1 MSALPEDALH
11 DFCGRHGIHAP
22 LLQEPVGAGRNS
34 RVTRLSNAAGR
45 WILKDYGPPDARGHD
60 RLGTEFAFLQYL
72 QAADIPGVA
81 RPIGADRRLFCALY
95 SLLPG
100 ERPALIT
107 TDAITQAAQFI
118 AAVNRDGATPRA
130 LALTGAADGCRR
142 WQDHLALAE
151 DRLTRLVTLT
161 PQSRIEERV
170 RELVADTWVPRW
182 RALVAEL
189 GNSAAARQPITPIL
203 SPSDFGFHNTL
214 LHQGR
219 LSFVDFEYAGWD
231 DPVKLI
237 CDFLCQPDLPI
248 TQDQGR
254 QFTAQL
260 SRALPHIG
268 DVSERVALL
277 LPVHRLKWCCILL
290 NEFRSDS
297 RRRRLHAGVAEAGL
311 LEMQFDKA
319 NRYFNSHFG
328 GRADSIWSTG
338 GSHRVLH

>member
-1 MSALPEDALH
+1 MSPQPEEALH

-34 RVTRLSNAAGR
+34 RVTRLSNADGR

-60 RLGTEFAFLQYL
+60 RLGTEFAFLRYL
-72 QAADIPGVA
+72 EANDIQGVA
-81 RPIGADRRLFCALY
+81 RPIGADLRLFCALY

-100 ERPALIT
+100 QRPALAT
-107 TDAITQAAQFI
+107 TDGITQAAEFI
-118 AAVNRDGATPRA
+118 AAVNRHAATPQA
-130 LALTGAADGCRR
+130 LALNGAADGCRR

-151 DRLTRLVTLT
+151 NRLTQLVAVT

-182 RALVAEL
+182 RAMAAEL
-189 GNSAAARQPITPIL
+189 GDSAVARQPITPIL

-214 LHQGR
+214 IHQGHLR
-219 LSFVDFEYAGWD
+219 FVDFEYAGWD

-248 TQDQGR
+248 TKEQGR
-254 QFTAQL
+254 HFTAEL
-260 SRALPHIG
+260 SRALPYIG
-268 DVSERVALL
+268 DLSERVALL
-277 LPVHRLKWCCILL
+277 LPVHRLKWCCIIL

-319 NRYFNSHFG
+319 NRYFNSHVG
-328 GRADSIWSTG
+328 GRADSVSSAG
-338 GSHRVLH
+338 YPDRVIH

>member
-1 MSALPEDALH
+1 MNALSEDALH

-34 RVTRLSNAAGR
+34 RVTRLSNAAGC

-72 QAADIPGVA
+72 EACDIQGVA

-100 ERPALIT
+100 ERPARIT
-107 TDAITQAAQFI
+107 TDAITQAAEFI
-118 AAVNRDGATPRA
+118 AAVNRHGATPQA
-130 LALTGAADGCRR
+130 LALTGATDGCRR
-142 WQDHLALAE
+142 WQDHLALVE
-151 DRLTRLVTLT
+151 DRLTRLVTVT

-182 RALVAEL
+182 RAMAAQLAD
-189 GNSAAARQPITPIL
+189 SAVVRQPITPIL

-214 LHQGR
+214 LHQGHLR
-219 LSFVDFEYAGWD
+219 FVDFEYAGWD

-248 TQDQGR
+248 TREQGR

-260 SRALPHIG
+260 SRAMPQIG
-268 DVSERVALL
+268 DVAERVALL

-290 NEFRSDS
+290 NEFGADS
-297 RRRRLHAGVAEAGL
+297 RRRRLHAGLAEAGL
-311 LEMQFDKA
+311 LELQFDKA
-319 NRYFNSHFG
+319 NRYFKAHFG
-328 GRADSIWSTG
+328 GRADSIS
-338 GSHRVLH
+338 SSAYPHRILH

>member
-1 MSALPEDALH
+1 MSPLPQDALH

-22 LLQEPVGAGRNS
+22 VQQEPVGAGRNS

-45 WILKDYGPPDARGHD
+45 WILKDYGAPDARGHD

-72 QAADIPGVA
+72 EANDIPGVA

-100 ERPALIT
+100 QRPAVVT
-107 TDAITQAAQFI
+107 TDAIAQAAEFI
-118 AAVNRDGATPRA
+118 AAVNRHATTPQGLA
-130 LALTGAADGCRR
+130 LASAADACRR

-151 DRLTRLVTLT
+151 DRLTQLVVVT
-161 PQSRIEERV
+161 PQSRIEARV

-182 RALVAEL
+182 RAMVAEL
-189 GNSAAARQPITPIL
+189 GDSAAARQPVTPIL

-214 LHQGR
+214 IHQGHLR
-219 LSFVDFEYAGWD
+219 FVDFEYAGWD

-248 TQDQGR
+248 TREQGR
-254 QFTAQL
+254 QFTTQL
-260 SRALPHIG
+260 SHALPHIG
-268 DVSERVALL
+268 DLSERVALL

-290 NEFRSDS
+290 NEFRPES
-297 RRRRLHAGVAEAGL
+297 RRRRLHAGIAEAGL
-311 LEMQFDKA
+311 LEMQLDKA
-319 NRYFNSHFG
+319 NRYFNAHFD
-328 GRADSIWSTG
+328 GRTDYNSCATSER
-338 GSHRVLH
+338 RVIH